1 MVRWYALYVVYIN
14 IYIHGTMVRRYML
27 YIYINIYI
35 HGTRYEVRR
44 YMLYISTYI
53 SMVRCMTLYVVYINI
68 YIHGTMVRAVCCI
81 YQHIYP
87 WYDGM
92 RYDAICC
99 IYQHIYPWYDGTS
112 TAHNNSINITIP
124 AEKLLSFHNLYF

>member
-1 MVRWYALYVVYIN
+1 MVRWYK
-14 IYIHGTMVRRYML
+14 
-27 YIYINIYI
+27 
-35 HGTRYEVRR
+35 VRR

-53 SMVRCMTLYVVYINI
+53 SMVRWYDAI
-68 YIHGTMVRAVCCI
+68 CCI
-81 YQHIYP
+81 YISTYISMVR
-87 WYDGM
+87 GTK
-92 RYDAICC
+92 YDAICC